1 MTVEEQTNS
10 GDDAMKTTAWV
21 TSRRVARG
29 ILGLLGVLLALGI
42 AIVGDAAT
50 LSKAHRDCAALIGS
64 EVPDRADRGSALPS
78 AVAAACGADG
88 TAARFLS
95 ESVLAMQVNP
105 QVGGF
110 LLVGCG
116 IGGFVYLGVRRR
128 KTGAHETSA

>member
-1 MTVEEQTNS
+1 
-10 GDDAMKTTAWV
+10 MKTTAWT

-29 ILGLLGVLLALGI
+29 ILGLLGVLLALGV

-50 LSKAHRDCAALIGS
+50 FSKAHRDCAAVTGS
-64 EVPDRADRGSALPS
+64 EVPDGANRGSALPS

-88 TAARFLS
+88 TAARLLT

-105 QVGGF
+105 QAGGF

-116 IGGFVYLGVRRR
+116 IGGFVYLAVRRR
-128 KTGAHETSA
+128 KAGAQETRA